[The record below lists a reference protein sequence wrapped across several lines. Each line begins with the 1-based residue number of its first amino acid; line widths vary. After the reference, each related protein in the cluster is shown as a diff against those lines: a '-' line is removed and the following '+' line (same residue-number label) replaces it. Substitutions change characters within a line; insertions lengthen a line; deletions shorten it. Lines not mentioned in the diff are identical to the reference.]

1 MPKLTIPGSLP
12 NLNDYI
18 NAERKNKYQAAAMKR
33 QAERAVMLL
42 AKSQLRGF
50 KPTGPVWMTYRWI
63 EKDKRRDKDNICFAR
78 KFIQDALV
86 KAGVLQNDG
95 WKEIA
100 GFTDVFEVDKNN
112 PRIVVEIIEVID
124 GTPASETGRI
134 DGE

>member
-18 NAERKNKYQAAAMKR
+18 NAERRSKYQAAGMKR
-33 QAERAVMLL
+33 QAEHTIMLL

-50 KPTGPVWMTYRWI
+50 KPSGPVWMLYRWI
-63 EKDKRRDKDNICFAR
+63 EKDRRRDKDNICFAR

-86 KAGVLQNDG
+86 SAGVLKNDG

-100 GFTDVFEVDKNN
+100 GFTDVFEVDKKN
-112 PRIVVEIIEVID
+112 PRIVVEITEVPSGNAD
-124 GTPASETGRI
+124 P
-134 DGE
+134 